1 MSNSR
6 VLVVGTTADYIDT
19 ISQRFPQRAIFITDV
34 NERTKATELPPN
46 SEDELLCD
54 LSQPEQVAVALWGH
68 LSRWRMEPSGVACF
82 DCESMPTAAFI
93 AHSFGLSYPS
103 AEAVAKCRDKYVCR
117 QVWRQAGLPCPDVK
131 LVHNASDAI
140 SFLHK
145 INGPAV
151 LKPLTGSGSE
161 LILLCSTEDECV
173 VAFNTLQSRLASHS
187 SRRMYAPYVCD
198 GRKVDPRRV
207 FVIEEFVQGDEYSC
221 DFTVDGDHVEVI
233 RIARK
238 ILDTKQAFGTTLAYL
253 LPSPLPKGMDE
264 DIFHNQLLTVAKS
277 LGLDRAICMLDFI
290 IRDNQAFM
298 IELAPR
304 PGGDCLPPLLLN
316 SCGTDILGCTLDFAE
331 GHPFITG
338 TPMQWQSLVGIRL
351 FATCSGEIERIGS
364 SALLKDHRVVEFHLK
379 RGPGHRVVLPPED
392 YESRILGH
400 VIFEPTG
407 SESIESECIEIA
419 SKLKI
424 EMKRKLCATVS
435 PSPKKTMSQPSKS
448 QPYSVRLKSAPL

>member
-1 MSNSR
+1 MSNRR
-6 VLVVGTTADYIDT
+6 VLVVGTTADYID
-19 ISQRFPQRAIFITDV
+19 IINRRFPQRAIFITDV
-34 NERTKATELPPN
+34 NERTKATEPPPR

-54 LSQPEQVAVALWGH
+54 LSQPEKVIAALRGH
-68 LSRWRMEPSGVACF
+68 LSRWRMEPSGITCF
-82 DCESMPTAAFI
+82 DCESISTAAFI

-103 AEAVAKCRDKYVCR
+103 TEAVAKCRDKYACK
-117 QVWRQAGLPCPDVK
+117 QFWRQAGLPCPDAEI
-131 LVHNASDAI
+131 VHNASDAI

-173 VAFNTLQSRLASHS
+173 VAFNTLQSRLAHHLDL
-187 SRRMYAPYVCD
+187 RMYAPYVCN
-198 GRKVDPRRV
+198 RKKVDPRRV
-207 FVIEEFVQGDEYSC
+207 FVIEEFVRGDEYSC
-221 DFTVDGDHVEVI
+221 DFVVDGDHVEII

-253 LPSPLPKGMDE
+253 LPSPLPEGLE
-264 DIFHNQLLTVAKS
+264 ENSFRNQLSTAAKS
-277 LGLDRAICMLDFI
+277 LGLDRAICMLDFVV
-290 IRDNQAFM
+290 RDNRTFM

-304 PGGDCLPPLLLN
+304 PGGDCIPPLLLN

-331 GHPFITG
+331 GHPFISNESL
-338 TPMQWQSLVGIRL
+338 QWRPLVGVRL
-351 FATCSGEIERIGS
+351 FAKCSGEIWQIDS
-364 SALLKDHRVVEFHLK
+364 SALFKDHRVVESHLK

-392 YESRILGH
+392 YESRLLGH

-407 SESIESECIEIA
+407 PESIENECIEIA

-424 EMKRKLCATVS
+424 EMKRQLCTTVN
-435 PSPKKTMSQPSKS
+435 PS
-448 QPYSVRLKSAPL
+448 

>member
-1 MSNSR
+1 
-6 VLVVGTTADYIDT
+6 VGTTADYID
-19 ISQRFPQRAIFITDV
+19 IINRRFPQRTIFITDV
-34 NERTKATELPPN
+34 NERTKATEPPPS

-54 LSQPEQVAVALWGH
+54 LSQPEQVAVALRRH
-68 LSRWRMEPSGVACF
+68 LSRWRMELSGIACF

-103 AEAVAKCRDKYVCR
+103 TEAVAKCRDKYVCK
-117 QVWRQAGLPCPDVK
+117 QVWRQAGLPCPDVE

-173 VAFNTLQSRLASHS
+173 VAFNTLQSRLARHS
-187 SRRMYAPYVCD
+187 DLRMYAPYVCD

-207 FVIEEFVQGDEYSC
+207 FVIEEFIRGDEYSC
-221 DFTVDGDHVEVI
+221 DFVVYGGHVEI
-233 RIARK
+233 FRIAKK
-238 ILDTKQAFGTTLAYL
+238 ILDPKACGTTLAYL
-253 LPSPLPKGMDE
+253 LPGTLPEGLGE
-264 DIFHNQLLTVAKS
+264 ERLRNQLHTAAKV
-277 LGLDRAICMLDFI
+277 LGLNRAICMLDFVVQ
-290 IRDNQAFM
+290 DNRAFM

-331 GHPFITG
+331 GHPFISSTSL
-338 TPMQWQSLVGIRL
+338 QWRPLVGVRL
-351 FATCSGEIERIGS
+351 FATYNGEIERIDS
-364 SALLKDHRVVEFHLK
+364 SALLKDHRVVESHLK
-379 RGPGHRVVLPPED
+379 RGPGHRIVLPPED
-392 YESRILGH
+392 YESRLLGY

-407 SESIESECIEIA
+407 PESIENECIEIA
-419 SKLKI
+419 SKLKL
-424 EMKRKLCATVS
+424 EMKRQLCVTVS
-435 PSPKKTMSQPSKS
+435 PP
-448 QPYSVRLKSAPL
+448 

>member
-1 MSNSR
+1 M
-6 VLVVGTTADYIDT
+6 
-19 ISQRFPQRAIFITDV
+19 
-34 NERTKATELPPN
+34 EL
-46 SEDELLCD
+46 
-54 LSQPEQVAVALWGH
+54 
-68 LSRWRMEPSGVACF
+68 SGIACF
-82 DCESMPTAAFI
+82 DCESMSTAAFI
-93 AHSFGLSYPS
+93 AHSFGLCYPS

-117 QVWRQAGLPCPDVK
+117 QVWRQAGLSCPDVE
-131 LVHNASDAI
+131 LVHDASDVI

-145 INGPAV
+145 INGLAV

-173 VAFNTLQSRLASHS
+173 VAFNTLRSRLARHLDL
-187 SRRMYAPYVCD
+187 RMYAPYVCD

-221 DFTVDGDHVEVI
+221 DFAVDGDSVEII

-238 ILDTKQAFGTTLAYL
+238 ILDPKQAFGTTLAYL
-253 LPSPLPKGMDE
+253 LPSPLPEGLDE
-264 DIFHNQLLTVAKS
+264 DIFRNQLGTAAKS

-290 IRDNQAFM
+290 VRDNKAFM

-331 GHPFITG
+331 GHSFVSSESL
-338 TPMQWQSLVGIRL
+338 QWRPLVGVRL
-351 FATCSGEIERIGS
+351 FAKCSGEIGQIDS
-364 SALLKDHRVVEFHLK
+364 SALLKDHRVVESYLK
-379 RGPGHRVVLPPED
+379 RGPGHRIVLPPED
-392 YESRILGH
+392 YESRLFGH

-407 SESIESECIEIA
+407 TESIENECIEIA

-424 EMKRKLCATVS
+424 EMKRQLCTTVS
-435 PSPKKTMSQPSKS
+435 PS
-448 QPYSVRLKSAPL
+448 

>member
-1 MSNSR
+1 MSNKR
-6 VLVVGTTADYIDT
+6 VLVVGTTADYID
-19 ISQRFPQRAIFITDV
+19 IINRRFPQRALFITDV
-34 NERTKATELPPN
+34 NERARATEPPP
-46 SEDELLCD
+46 SPEDELLCD
-54 LSQPEQVAVALWGH
+54 LSQPEQIPVALRKH
-68 LSRWRMEPSGVACF
+68 LSRWRMELSGITCF

-103 AEAVAKCRDKYVCR
+103 TEAVAKCRDKYVCR
-117 QVWRQAGLPCPDVK
+117 QIWRQAGLPCPDVE

-173 VAFNTLQSRLASHS
+173 VAFNTLQSRLASHLDL
-187 SRRMYAPYVCD
+187 RMYAPYVCD
-198 GRKVDPRRV
+198 GKKVDPHRV
-207 FVIEEFVQGDEYSC
+207 FAIEEFVQGDEYSC
-221 DFTVDGDHVEVI
+221 DFTVDGDHVEII

-238 ILDTKQAFGTTLAYL
+238 ILDPKQAFGTTLAYL
-253 LPSPLPKGMDE
+253 LPNPLPEGLEE
-264 DIFHNQLLTVAKS
+264 DNFRNQLSTAAKS

-290 IRDNQAFM
+290 VRDNRAFM

-316 SCGTDILGCTLDFAE
+316 SCGMDILGYTLNFAE
-331 GHPFITG
+331 GHPFISKESL
-338 TPMQWQSLVGIRL
+338 QWRPLVGVRL
-351 FATCSGEIERIGS
+351 FAKCSGEIERIDS
-364 SALLKDHRVVEFHLK
+364 SALLKDHRVVESHLK

-392 YESRILGH
+392 YDSRLLGH
-400 VIFEPTG
+400 AIFEPTG
-407 SESIESECIEIA
+407 PESIENECIEIA

-424 EMKRKLCATVS
+424 EIKKQLCTTVS
-435 PSPKKTMSQPSKS
+435 P
-448 QPYSVRLKSAPL
+448 Y